1 MIKTKLYMVQ
11 TATYKQNTEFLWNF
25 DQNIFFLE
33 FLFWFLRMKYGRNR
47 APNLKI
53 KFFSNKS
60 KKLIFENKNH
70 KKNIEPKK
78 AHVTFFLG
86 RGAFLIFYTNNKI
99 EQPISN

>member
-1 MIKTKLYMVQ
+1 
-11 TATYKQNTEFLWNF
+11 
-25 DQNIFFLE
+25 
-33 FLFWFLRMKYGRNR
+33 MKYGRNR

-99 EQPISN
+99 EQPIYIQNTIIL